1 MSQIDISKP
10 IDLQQFQH
18 GHPNQQQQLIFRLN
32 EDGTVV
38 GGNQQFIFNGSGTA
52 IQLTPS
58 GMTNV
63 EAGGNHF
70 QLVSTLNQ
78 HQMQQQQ
85 QQQQRSLP
93 QMAQA
98 VGVVQPGQETTKKA
112 EPKKRR
118 KKNEQDDSGA
128 GGGEKTVQKLISA
141 SNEQMNSN
149 K

>member
-1 MSQIDISKP
+1 VSQIDISKP

-85 QQQQRSLP
+85 QQQRSLP

-141 SNEQMNSN
+141 SNEQMNIN

>member
-1 MSQIDISKP
+1 VSQIDISKP

-63 EAGGNHF
+63 ETGGNHF

-78 HQMQQQQ
+78 HQM
-85 QQQQRSLP
+85 QQQRSLP

-141 SNEQMNSN
+141 SNEQMNIN